1 MLREKEPNGAL
12 EQALSRLYQAEEP
25 PAGFETG
32 WRAAVRREESRMKLA
47 ERSTGRPLWR
57 AIVPACAALV
67 LVVGSLWAGTLDLGG
82 GVSSEKNAAT
92 GVEYADSASTTSY
105 SAPNAMM
112 VRTADTATYDLY
124 VAEESGATAGGAATA
139 DSGATAATGQKLVR
153 TVSLTL
159 RTTAFDNDLE
169 SVQALLEGLGG
180 YVENLYQYGDV
191 ESGDTRTASLSVRV
205 PSESLDA
212 FLAGMEGVGRV
223 TDRSESVTDM
233 TVQYTD
239 NQTRLETLYAKRERL
254 NQLMAQAQEVSDLIE
269 LETAVADTQYEIER
283 YETSQRDIDRR
294 VDMSA
299 VNVTLLE
306 ESPAQSATAEDIG
319 LGERLGAALRASLR
333 WLGGFLR
340 NMLVFVT
347 MILPVAVPVA
357 AIAAVVW
364 LVVRRR
370 SPRAPKD
377 GSKEG

>member
-1 MLREKEPNGAL
+1 
-12 EQALSRLYQAEEP
+12 
-25 PAGFETG
+25 
-32 WRAAVRREESRMKLA
+32 MKLA

-112 VRTADTATYDLY
+112 ARTADTVTYDLY
-124 VAEESGATAGGAATA
+124 ATEESGASTGGTGAADAGTE
-139 DSGATAATGQKLVR
+139 ATAGQKLVR

-223 TDRSESVTDM
+223 VDRSESVTDM

-239 NQTRLETLYAKRERL
+239 NQTRLETLYAKMERL

-269 LETAVADTQYEIER
+269 LENAIADTQYEIER

-319 LGERLGAALRASLR
+319 LGERLGAALNASLK

-340 NMLVFVT
+340 NMLVFIT

-357 AIAAVVW
+357 AVVAVTW
-364 LVVRRR
+364 WIVRRR
-370 SPRAPKD
+370 RSRPPKD
-377 GSKEG
+377 DSKEE

>member
-82 GVSSEKNAAT
+82 DVSSEKNAAT

-105 SAPNAMM
+105 SASNAMM
-112 VRTADTATYDLY
+112 VRTADTATYDMY

-377 GSKEG
+377 GSKEE

>member
-12 EQALSRLYQAEEP
+12 EQALGRLYQAEEP

-105 SAPNAMM
+105 SASNAMM

-191 ESGDTRTASLSVRV
+191 ESGDTRTASLSMRV
-205 PSESLDA
+205 PSENLDA
-212 FLAGMEGVGRV
+212 FLDGMEGVGRV

-319 LGERLGAALRASLR
+319 LGERLGAALKASLR